1 MDAAVACNNCG
12 LPYTVSEGE
21 VVGRLPHVLF
31 CGHIF
36 CAECLCSLECPQ
48 DSNSVPSVSCPECMM
63 RTEIGEEGVNGLQ
76 VDSRIIGLIYTAKM
90 NSKKRKNARVLHG
103 GVSQTGCRLRSPA
116 AKSSTLKNLAEED
129 PGVVKILNEAL
140 CKASENLNTLDSLHK
155 TLVTGIQS
163 QLKKERNRII
173 KEIDVSIEK
182 AMIIL
187 QRRRS
192 ALVSELSCLEKLF
205 STGREECQKMQA
217 RRREL
222 RAAIQKA
229 RYVCQ
234 VPLLETYCHLDEIL
248 ETLQSPVDT
257 ESYDMSCL
265 TLRSGLGCIL
275 NVDHVKDCL
284 EITDG
289 NVKLVCEEV
298 TIPAATV
305 HLKRPARS
313 GRTGE
318 RKGGRDSHR
327 VPISSHSA
335 SPKQICTPSP
345 NVVIEEIIEETI
357 AHEERVVMRQEP
369 KHTVRQRVQ
378 RKNHRALLDRIAVS
392 QSGALQEWVAVT
404 HIINPTHFYVRY
416 VMERKAGGL
425 LTKEI
430 NSICSGKHSLFT
442 INDQIKTGTLVFVKW
457 KDIWYRAV
465 VSELIQKGCLERVT
479 QCSANDVARLE
490 VFFLDYG
497 FSKELAIS
505 GDDLV
510 GLNECVRR
518 ADSSA
523 QTDLHRWP
531 PQAVRCSL
539 KDIIPSNL
547 VNGWS
552 REASEEMKR
561 VIGSSVL
568 EMQVLGEERDT
579 LLVDLKKVSM
589 NTSLS
594 LREHLVFMELA
605 RFYSP
610 QVSSAG
616 STTLLFYPPVYPKLN
631 MELNAVVSH
640 VNTPSD
646 FYIQLVDNME
656 FLLLNTKL
664 QNCYGFPGAES
675 DLQIYSPVL
684 SQACVALYDNK
695 DWCRAQVTGFPGGR
709 MVEVQY
715 VDFGNRETL
724 SVKDLRQ
731 IKDEFFSLP
740 AMALWCSLDSVLSV
754 GETWSE
760 ESIDVFRKLTEQKLV
775 TVVAKEL
782 VPVSK
787 AMPVCLFEVS
797 EHTTECLSS
806 IGEILVT
813 KGLASLSKQVP
824 PKKPLPPENTVWDPP
839 LMEEG
844 PSPSEPMLPAV
855 DPSPLLSTL
864 TLPTCLKDLKV
875 RVTHVTSPGNIY
887 VQLLQYDTQLKRIHD
902 LLKKEYSKS
911 EPQEVVWK
919 AEMSC
924 AANVNGIWERGKV
937 CSVSSVN
944 VAEVLRCDFG
954 NNVKINLSNLRPL
967 LPELDGSFLLECCLS
982 DIRPAGGCSSWTA
995 TACDFISYY
1004 LTGAMAIMTIKEPSS
1019 VRPVPISLFCSNR
1032 AGRHVSISDF
1042 LITEGLALR
1051 ERSVKPAPESG
1062 SDLSDDLG
1070 CALGETLNL
1079 EETACEESTK
1089 LSAPSLTPPK
1099 PAPRITPP
1107 PERVRTQAYL
1117 PPELPPCGDTLVS
1130 VPAVSDDGVI
1140 HIMTLQ
1146 AVCEFERLQ
1155 QQLQQH
1161 IKTLPRHKH
1170 YNWKNV
1176 LGCAVMG
1183 SDMLWYR
1190 GQVQEVIGGYVKVRY
1205 VDQGIVE
1212 NIPVCHVYPM
1222 VLCENVPQLCVPC
1235 QINGVL
1241 PVGGTWQWDAVALMK
1256 ELLIGRTVSVHVI
1269 ELPEDPRGLVTM
1281 EIILDG
1287 MPLSKI
1293 MMHHQHVTFSPSI
1306 GSPED
1311 YVVKPPLPDLDDWD
1325 LSSEGLE
1332 EPQTILGVYTDFKL
1346 PDKGKSCWVKI
1357 KHVCTPNEVF
1367 LSVLDTPVCEHEQE
1381 SLDEALS
1388 RVNSDIDSL
1397 PMLTDFPIEGPCLAE
1412 YSDGKY
1418 YRAKLLGFS
1427 KLNPSI
1433 QLLVRHVDF
1442 GSDDIL
1448 PLCKLRCLPETL
1460 LHFPCEAACVRLAG
1474 FKPPH
1479 LCQEPERIPYRPE
1492 WSMKA
1497 MLEMIDLLHG
1507 KLRCVVTAVEPQ
1519 PTVLLYNADGTLV
1532 HTPLVKKGLADE

>member
-1 MDAAVACNNCG
+1 MDAAVACSNCG
-12 LPYTVSEGE
+12 LPYTLSEGE

-31 CGHIF
+31 CSHIF

-48 DSNSVPSVSCPECMM
+48 DSNSVPSVSCPECRMI
-63 RTEIGEEGVNGLQ
+63 TEIGEEGVNGLQ

-90 NSKKRKNARVLHG
+90 NSKKSKNARGLHG
-103 GVSQTGCRLRSPA
+103 RVRQTVCRLRSPA
-116 AKSSTLKNLAEED
+116 AESSTLEKLAEED
-129 PGVVKILNEAL
+129 PGVVKILNEAI
-140 CKASENLNTLDSLHK
+140 CKASENLNTLNRLHQ
-155 TLVTGIQS
+155 TLVKGIQS

-173 KEIDVSIEK
+173 KEIDDAIEK

-187 QRRRS
+187 QKRRS

-205 STGREECQKMQA
+205 SAGREECQKMQA

-222 RAAIQKA
+222 CTAIQKA

-265 TLRSGLGCIL
+265 TLCSGLGCIL

-298 TIPAATV
+298 TIPTAAV

-313 GRTGE
+313 GGSGE
-318 RKGGRDSHR
+318 RRRGRDIHR

-335 SPKQICTPSP
+335 SPKQIRTPSP
-345 NVVIEEIIEETI
+345 NVVIEEIIEEPI
-357 AHEERVVMRQEP
+357 ADEERVVMSQEP
-369 KHTVRQRVQ
+369 KHTERQRVQ
-378 RKNHRALLDRIAVS
+378 RKNHKAFLDRISVS
-392 QSGALQEWVAVT
+392 QSALQELVAVT

-416 VMERKAGGL
+416 VMERKAGVL
-425 LTKEI
+425 LNKKI

-442 INDQIKTGTLVFVKW
+442 VKDQIKTGTLMFVKW

-465 VSELIQKGCLERVT
+465 VSELIQKGCLESVT
-479 QCSANDVARLE
+479 QCCANDVARLE

-523 QTDLHRWP
+523 QADLDWWA
-531 PQAVRCSL
+531 PQAIRCSL
-539 KDIIPSNL
+539 KDIIPSDL

-579 LLVDLKKVSM
+579 LLVDLKKAS
-589 NTSLS
+589 NTPLS

-610 QVSSAG
+610 QVTPAG
-616 STTLLFYPPVYPKLN
+616 SKILLFHPPVYPKLN
-631 MELNAVVSH
+631 TELNAVVSH

-646 FYIQLVDNME
+646 FYIQLMDNME

-664 QNCYGFPGAES
+664 QNCYGVPGAES

-695 DWCRAQVTGFPGGR
+695 DWCRAQVKGFPGGR

-754 GETWSE
+754 GEFWSE

-775 TVVAKEL
+775 TVVAKKL

-797 EHTTECLSS
+797 EHPTECLSS

-813 KGLASLSKQVP
+813 KGLASLRKQVST
-824 PKKPLPPENTVWDPP
+824 KKPPPLENTVWDPP
-839 LMEEG
+839 LMGEG
-844 PSPSEPMLPAV
+844 PSPSEPTLPAV

-875 RVTHVTSPGNIY
+875 KVTHVTSPGNIY

-924 AANVNGIWERGKV
+924 AAKVNGIWERGKV
-937 CSVSSVN
+937 CSVSSNN

-954 NNVKINLSNLRPL
+954 NSVKVNLSNLRPL

-995 TACDFISYY
+995 TACDFIAYY

-1032 AGRHVSISDF
+1032 AGQHVSMSDF
-1042 LITEGLALR
+1042 LIAEGLALR

-1070 CALGETLNL
+1070 CTLGETLNP
-1079 EETACEESTK
+1079 EESCQSNK
-1089 LSAPSLTPPK
+1089 LPAPSLTPPK

-1117 PPELPPCGDTLVS
+1117 PPELPPCGDTLMS

-1140 HIMTLQ
+1140 HVMTLQ
-1146 AVCEFERLQ
+1146 AVCEYERLQ

-1161 IKTLPRHKH
+1161 IKTLPRQKH

-1222 VLCENVPQLCVPC
+1222 VLC
-1235 QINGVL
+1235 
-1241 PVGGTWQWDAVALMK
+1241 GGTWQWDAVALLK

-1269 ELPEDPRGLVTM
+1269 ELPEAPRGLVTV

-1293 MMHHQHVTFSPSI
+1293 MMHHQHVTSSLSI

-1325 LSSEGLE
+1325 LNTEGLE
-1332 EPQTILGVYTDFKL
+1332 EPQTILGVYMDLKL
-1346 PDKGKSCWVKI
+1346 PDKGKSCWVRI
-1357 KHVCTPNEVF
+1357 KHVRTPNEVF

-1397 PMLTDFPIEGPCLAE
+1397 PMLTDFPIEGPCIAE

-1460 LHFPCEAACVRLAG
+1460 LRIPCEAACVRLAG

-1479 LCQEPERIPYRPE
+1479 LCQDLERVPYRPE

-1497 MLEMIDLLHG
+1497 LLEMIDLLHG

-1519 PTVLLYNADGTLV
+1519 PTVLLIKRVVLLNIHLQESGFMFFTL
-1532 HTPLVKKGLADE
+1532 LLLIF